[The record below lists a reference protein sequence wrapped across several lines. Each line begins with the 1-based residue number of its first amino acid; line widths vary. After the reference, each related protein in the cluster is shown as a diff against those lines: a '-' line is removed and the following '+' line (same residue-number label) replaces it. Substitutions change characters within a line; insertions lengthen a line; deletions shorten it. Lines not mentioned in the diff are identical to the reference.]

1 MANKG
6 FLNVEYEQNDLGIS
20 VCCSVLLCLLSSV
33 ANGGSEFTVLK
44 FDTELLSLMSGIP
57 LLGQACAFSEG
68 VIGADGAQRMGL
80 VVSLSQSIPVKWD
93 GQEFFVASFF
103 DVSFDITVTDVDD
116 GVGRGYAG
124 QPDSASFTLIGNG
137 PAFVQ
142 SQSRLTVTVQ
152 QKRPQFRSASTSA
165 VGPLHWSF

>member
-1 MANKG
+1 MLNMNKTTW
-6 FLNVEYEQNDLGIS
+6 VS
-20 VCCSVLLCLLSSV
+20 AVCCSVLLFLLSSI

-44 FDTELLSLMSGIP
+44 FDTELLSLISGIL
-57 LLGQACAFSEG
+57 LLGQACAFSQG
-68 VIGADGAQRMGL
+68 AIGADGAQWMGL
-80 VVSLSQSIPVKWD
+80 VVSLSQSTPVKWD
-93 GQEFFVASFF
+93 GQEFFVASF

-116 GVGRGYAG
+116 RVGHDYAG

-142 SQSRLTVTVQ
+142 SQSRLTVIVR